1 MKKAVSNALKALVL
15 VILLFV
21 SNVSAGDEAA
31 KILADIEEYIKA
43 RGYGPYGPREL
54 RKSIVEQIELAP
66 AVISDALIEK
76 IHVAGISDEA
86 LSVYI
91 WAIGFTKDANAVD
104 ELIKISSTSKSQLVR
119 ENAFQSLAKIG
130 GGKAG
135 DFLLSQAKTVHDNE
149 ESEDEW
155 KRVEKF
161 NILHC
166 LAEMQYAPALA
177 EMESLLK
184 KDYNK
189 YYWQLIFCFG
199 KMGDKAIPYLLG
211 KINDNDRNIRFN
223 SIVVLGQTLLASEAA
238 KPLAEQYWK
247 EKDPIIRNVIL
258 SAMERIVSD
267 IGEMERFFKDV
278 AAKEVDKE
286 VKKFAEETVSSI
298 AVYKEKIA
306 ELKKEK
312 KDDRKLFEEVYDSLY
327 ESYGHKGNIKTLS
340 MYSRLD
346 DEGKLK
352 KLRERILFR
361 NSDECFYEYQKVNE
375 IIIFNRLIYNSE

>member
-1 MKKAVSNALKALVL
+1 MS
-15 VILLFV
+15 I
-21 SNVSAGDEAA
+21 
-31 KILADIEEYIKA
+31 
-43 RGYGPYGPREL
+43 YG
-54 RKSIVEQIELAP
+54 
-66 AVISDALIEK
+66 
-76 IHVAGISDEA
+76 
-86 LSVYI
+86 
-91 WAIGFTKDANAVD
+91 AIGFTKDTNTVN

-119 ENAFQSLAKIG
+119 GNAFQSLARIG
-130 GGKAG
+130 GDKAG
-135 DFLLSQAKTVHDNE
+135 DFLLSQAKAVQDNE

-211 KINDNDRNIRFN
+211 KINDNDRNVRFN
-223 SIVVLGQTLLASEAA
+223 SIVVLGQTLLANEAA

-278 AAKEVDKE
+278 AAKEVDKD

-312 KDDRKLFEEVYDSLY
+312 KDNRKLFEEVYDSLY

-361 NSDECFYEYQKVNE
+361 NSDECFYEYQKVND
-375 IIIFNRLIYNSE
+375 IIMFNRLISKSEQKEARN